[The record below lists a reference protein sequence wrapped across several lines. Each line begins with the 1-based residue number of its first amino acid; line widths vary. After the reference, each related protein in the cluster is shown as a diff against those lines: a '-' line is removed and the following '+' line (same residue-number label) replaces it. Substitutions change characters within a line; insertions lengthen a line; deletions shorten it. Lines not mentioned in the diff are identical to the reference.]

1 MAHNEALKCNA
12 QQQRPQ
18 TTITNAALHLPLLT
32 EAFLWVFRESIW
44 WPARVNQRKRKGSA
58 FGQVLG
64 CCTELCCGLRKLTKA
79 S

>member
-32 EAFLWVFRESIW
+32 EAFLWVYRESIW
-44 WPARVNQRKRKGSA
+44 WPARVNQRKRKRVSIWPSVGMLYCA
-58 FGQVLG
+58 V
-64 CCTELCCGLRKLTKA
+64 A
-79 S
+79 YAN